1 MSDLRFSFPASVIA
15 AKGEITRD
23 DVILLRC
30 HLWPEG
36 ITSRLQASMAIA
48 LDACC
53 SAQCS
58 EWRVF
63 LVEAI
68 TAFVV
73 GCDSQDGEVTGS
85 TAGWLLEWLAERG
98 VLRSEA
104 ALDIVLHVL
113 ETAHEAPHFLSAL
126 ALNQLR
132 LALLPEPIGP
142 YAAERDAAGAKGGA
156 VAAADIAFIWR
167 VLRRSV
173 ERGCMHL
180 SRAEQLVLAAIDGLA
195 RLEEHH
201 PDWRDILAVAQVT
214 WPVGC
219 IGGINRR
226 SDAQG
231 PEEMSASLVGTTDR
245 WMFRHPAA

>member
-15 AKGEITRD
+15 AKGEIARD

-53 SAQCS
+53 SAQCP

-98 VLRSEA
+98 VLRSET

-142 YAAERDAAGAKGGA
+142 YAAERDAAGAKG

-195 RLEEHH
+195 PPEEHH

-226 SDAQG
+226 SYAQG

>member
-23 DVILLRC
+23 DVMLLRC

-53 SAQCS
+53 SAQCP

-73 GCDSQDGEVTGS
+73 GCESPNGEVTGS

-98 VLRSEA
+98 VLRSKA

-113 ETAHEAPHFLSAL
+113 ETAHEAPRFLSAM
-126 ALNQLR
+126 ALNQVR
-132 LALLPEPIGP
+132 LALLPEPVGS
-142 YAAERDAAGAKGGA
+142 YAQGRDAAGAKGGA
-156 VAAADIAFIWR
+156 VTAADIAFIWR
-167 VLRRSV
+167 VLRKSF
-173 ERGCMHL
+173 ECGCMHL
-180 SRAEQLVLAAIDGLA
+180 SRSERLVLAAIDGLA
-195 RLEEHH
+195 RPEEHH

-214 WPVGC
+214 WPVGS
-219 IGGINRR
+219 IGGTNHHW
-226 SDAQG
+226 DAQG
-231 PEEMSASLVGTTDR
+231 PEERSASLVATTDR